1 MKLFLLEKKMEK
13 FTKNTTIISIDFIN
27 QLHTKNLCKTS
38 ISPTENALVDNV
50 RLRVNAVR
58 EATAGFKE
66 IIPKD

>member
-1 MKLFLLEKKMEK
+1 MKLFLSEKKMEK
-13 FTKNTTIISIDFIN
+13 FTKNATIISIDFIN
-27 QLHTKNLCKTS
+27 QLHIKNLRKTS

-58 EATAGFKE
+58 EATAKFKE